1 MFAKFSQSLS
11 TRLILVFVLAGIVLA
26 GAVLATVYHGFAA
39 QWRSNMRPHVR
50 QYLEYVNQDLGHPPD
65 TRRASELAARLPID
79 IYITG
84 PDIDYSSS
92 GKPIDTDRLELRPP
106 RHHRKDYKKFAQ
118 KPESDKGKDKRTDKG
133 YRIAPDQRLRLAD
146 LDDRTFL
153 VNTVDEYQ
161 IVYELRHRHRHRD
174 RNRLTPW
181 FLLIPLGLIAG
192 LYWLINRMLKPV
204 HQIKAGVERMGQ
216 GELSHRVS
224 VRTKNDL
231 GSLAGSINTMA
242 SDIENMLDAKRQL
255 LLGASHELR
264 TPLTRARVALG
275 LMEASPYR
283 DSIEGDIEEME
294 HLIANL
300 LETERIKDGHAAL
313 TREPVLLQSL
323 VRQTLTDMQAEEIV
337 VHMDDA
343 ALPLMLDNARI
354 ELLLRNLIGNAR
366 THAHN
371 LEKPA
376 ELFVT
381 HQTDTV
387 SISMR
392 DYGAGIPEDLITKV
406 TEPFYRTNS
415 SRTPQHGQ
423 GGSGLGLY
431 LIKLIAE
438 AHGGS
443 ITIDSVTAASNSELS
458 GTTFT
463 VNLPVETKT

>member
-1 MFAKFSQSLS
+1 MFTKFSQSLS
-11 TRLILVFVLAGIVLA
+11 TRLILVFVLAGIILA

-65 TRRASELAARLPID
+65 TRRASELTARLPID

-84 PDIDYSSS
+84 PDLNYSSS
-92 GKPIDTDRLELRPP
+92 GKPIDTDRLELRMPQ
-106 RHHRKDYKKFAQ
+106 HHRNDLKKPANI
-118 KPESDKGKDKRTDKG
+118 PESDNRRNKDHRL
-133 YRIAPDQRLRLAD
+133 APDQQLRLAD

-161 IVYELRHRHRHRD
+161 IVYELRHRHRNRD
-174 RNRLTPW
+174 RNRLIPW

-224 VRTKNDL
+224 VKTKNDL
-231 GSLAGSINTMA
+231 GALAGSINIMA

-264 TPLTRARVALG
+264 TPLTRVRVALG

-283 DSIEGDIEEME
+283 DSVEDDIDEME

-323 VRQTLTDMQAEEIV
+323 VRQTLTDIQAEDIV
-337 VHMDDA
+337 VQMDDP

-371 LEKPA
+371 PEKPA
-376 ELFVT
+376 ELSIT
-381 HQTDTV
+381 HQTDSVT
-387 SISMR
+387 ISMR
-392 DYGAGIPEDLITKV
+392 DYGAGIPENLIAKV
-406 TEPFYRTNS
+406 TQPFYRADS
-415 SRTPQHGQ
+415 SRTPQQGQ

-438 AHGGS
+438 AHGGNL
-443 ITIDSVTAASNSELS
+443 TIDSVTAATHGELS

-463 VNLPVETKT
+463 VNLPV